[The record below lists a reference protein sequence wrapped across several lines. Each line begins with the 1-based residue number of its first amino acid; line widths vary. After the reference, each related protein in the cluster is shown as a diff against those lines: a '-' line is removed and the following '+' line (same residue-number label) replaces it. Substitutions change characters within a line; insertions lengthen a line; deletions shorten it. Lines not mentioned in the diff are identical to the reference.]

1 MQLSDLQ
8 PAIDKL
14 QKVVND
20 DDVVLDSL
28 RKIVAGNGTK
38 ATEQVFFEK
47 SGVWLQLSAASI
59 LSVVSNERETNQVQL
74 DQYKALYK
82 QLQDLLAGSIN
93 GAP

>member
-47 SGVWLQLSAASI
+47 SGVWLKLSAPSI
-59 LSVVSNERETNQVQL
+59 LTVVSNERDANQAQL

>member
-59 LSVVSNERETNQVQL
+59 LSVVSNERETNQAQL

>member
-14 QKVVND
+14 QKIVSD
-20 DDVVLDSL
+20 DDLVLDSL
-28 RKIVAGNGTK
+28 RKIVSGNGTK
-38 ATEQVFFEK
+38 ATEQIFFEK

-59 LSVVSNERETNQVQL
+59 LTVVSNERETNQAQL

-82 QLQDLLAGSIN
+82 QLQDMLSGSI
-93 GAP
+93 GGIQ

>member
-14 QKVVND
+14 QKIVSD
-20 DDVVLDSL
+20 DDLVLDSL
-28 RKIVAGNGTK
+28 RKIVSGNGTK
-38 ATEQVFFEK
+38 ATEQIFFEK

-59 LSVVSNERETNQVQL
+59 LTVVSNERETNQAQL

-82 QLQDLLAGSIN
+82 QLQDMLSGSIN

>member
-14 QKVVND
+14 QKIVND
-20 DDVVLDSL
+20 DDAVLDSL
-28 RKIVAGNGTK
+28 RKIIAGTGTK

-47 SGVWLQLSAASI
+47 SGVWLQLSASSI
-59 LSVVSNERETNQVQL
+59 LSVVATERETNQAQL

-82 QLQDLLAGSIN
+82 QLQDMLSGSIGN
-93 GAP
+93 IS